1 MAIAHCG
8 RLTADGELD
17 CAAKTTAFVR
27 LLNAHGMTPSS
38 VVTHTAEVGMDRLSV
53 GSLHSSM

>member
-27 LLNAHGMTPSS
+27 PLNAHGMTPSS
-38 VVTHTAEVGMDRLSV
+38 VVTHTVEVEMDRLSV
-53 GSLHSSM
+53 GDFHPSI